1 MPVTRIARRRAPV
14 AGGFFAAA
22 VAACPAVAAE
32 PGDTSITVE
41 DVVVT
46 APMMGDPFTVVTDP
60 RRPRQP
66 VPAPD
71 GGAYLKPIPGFSLS
85 RKGGTN
91 GDPALRGLG
100 GSRLNIGV
108 NDSAIPGGC
117 PHRMD
122 PPTAYVVPEA
132 FDRITVLKGP
142 QSVRY
147 GASVAGT
154 VRFERDTG
162 RFEAPGTRA
171 VFSAL
176 GGSFERNDQLV
187 DITAGNRSGYLRG
200 IATRS
205 EAGDYEDGDG
215 ETVHSA
221 FERWSTTAIA
231 GWTPD
236 ADTRVELTYERGDG
250 EAAYADR
257 SMDGAAFDRTGV
269 SLRATRENISPL
281 IARVEAT
288 LYRNEI
294 DHVMDNY
301 TLRDTAPSVYRVMN
315 PRRVTRG
322 GRIEATLDLSAATAL
337 VTGVDYQHS
346 ARDGRMAMSAT
357 GEPALGDREDVAT
370 FRQTGV
376 FGELAHYLGA
386 RDRVVVGAR
395 ADEVTVTADRQV
407 TMMDPDGYGGV
418 AAGTDDS
425 DTNLSGFTRW
435 EHELAASPASV
446 YLGLGH
452 AQRSPDFWERDRDF
466 PLDPERATQLDAGWQ
481 YRGSRL
487 TTTVALFYSRI
498 DDYILITD
506 DGDDARNIRART
518 VGGELDLRYALTTR
532 WALTGTVSY
541 VRGENR
547 TDGVPLAQM
556 PPLEGT
562 LGLRYDDGPWSGG
575 VLLRGVARQ
584 DRIDPGSG
592 TIYGTDI
599 GETGGFGVVSVNAGY
614 RPGERWTVTA
624 GVDNLFDRTY
634 AEHLASG
641 SADAGTRTGRVNE
654 PGRNAWVK
662 LTARF

>member
-1 MPVTRIARRRAPV
+1 
-14 AGGFFAAA
+14 
-22 VAACPAVAAE
+22 
-32 PGDTSITVE
+32 
-41 DVVVT
+41 
-46 APMMGDPFTVVTDP
+46 
-60 RRPRQP
+60 
-66 VPAPD
+66 PD

-154 VRFERDTG
+154 VRFERDTE
-162 RFEAPGTRA
+162 RFEAPGSRA
-171 VFSAL
+171 TLSAL
-176 GGSFERNDQLV
+176 GGSFDRNDGLV
-187 DITAGNRSGYLRG
+187 DVTAGNRTGYLRG

-215 ETVHSA
+215 ESVHSE

-236 ADTRVELTYERGDG
+236 ADTRMELTYERGDG

-322 GRIEATLDLSAATAL
+322 GRIEATLDLSAATEL

-357 GEPALGDREDVAT
+357 GEPALGDREDVA
-370 FRQTGV
+370 
-376 FGELAHYLGA
+376 
-386 RDRVVVGAR
+386 
-395 ADEVTVTADRQV
+395 
-407 TMMDPDGYGGV
+407 
-418 AAGTDDS
+418 
-425 DTNLSGFTRW
+425 
-435 EHELAASPASV
+435 
-446 YLGLGH
+446 
-452 AQRSPDFWERDRDF
+452 
-466 PLDPERATQLDAGWQ
+466 
-481 YRGSRL
+481 
-487 TTTVALFYSRI
+487 
-498 DDYILITD
+498 
-506 DGDDARNIRART
+506 
-518 VGGELDLRYALTTR
+518 
-532 WALTGTVSY
+532 
-541 VRGENR
+541 
-547 TDGVPLAQM
+547 
-556 PPLEGT
+556 
-562 LGLRYDDGPWSGG
+562 
-575 VLLRGVARQ
+575 
-584 DRIDPGSG
+584 
-592 TIYGTDI
+592 
-599 GETGGFGVVSVNAGY
+599 
-614 RPGERWTVTA
+614 
-624 GVDNLFDRTY
+624 
-634 AEHLASG
+634 
-641 SADAGTRTGRVNE
+641 
-654 PGRNAWVK
+654 
-662 LTARF
+662 